1 MEDFREI
8 LIKNNWFNEQELEE
22 LFKDGSI
29 LNCINECTSPNKKEK
44 IFSAFIGLKPQD
56 VKVLIIGQ
64 DPYPDEDRADGLAFS
79 FGNNESAK
87 DSLKNIFDRLKEFGI
102 DNKNTKLTN
111 WRTNGVLLL
120 NSALT
125 FCKVKE
131 KNRQEKLKEIH
142 LRAWT
147 PFVKKVIEKL
157 VYTRENKPL
166 VIMLFGKNAN
176 LLEMFDDDSKDKVLL
191 KNNICIIRTSHPSNL
206 GGAKNYCGNYAKL
219 QNNVKAFMC
228 ECNNPFKKCNDFFE
242 QKGLPVI
249 NWSTD

>member
-1 MEDFREI
+1 M
-8 LIKNNWFNEQELEE
+8 
-22 LFKDGSI
+22 
-29 LNCINECTSPNKKEK
+29 
-44 IFSAFIGLKPQD
+44 
-56 VKVLIIGQ
+56 
-64 DPYPDEDRADGLAFS
+64 
-79 FGNNESAK
+79 
-87 DSLKNIFDRLKEFGI
+87 
-102 DNKNTKLTN
+102 
-111 WRTNGVLLL
+111 LLL

-131 KNRQEKLKEIH
+131 KNRQEKSKEIH

-176 LLEMFDDDSKDKVLL
+176 LLEMFDDDSKDKELL

-242 QKGLPVI
+242 QKGLPII